1 MLFFGGLFLV
11 HKRATTHEA
20 EDAVVVVGG
29 GWGGFVLR
37 YVLVM
42 LDREKL
48 KRQPAPASCCEQAEL
63 RENTPPSHPRFT
75 AGSDNAS
82 LRDMAGCICYLAFF
96 ENVV

>member
-1 MLFFGGLFLV
+1 M
-11 HKRATTHEA
+11 
-20 EDAVVVVGG
+20 
-29 GWGGFVLR
+29 LR